1 MKKWLS
7 ILFISLLLAASLPP
21 LAPQAA
27 VYVLTKTDTVIYSPP
42 SGGNEAVL
50 TPIAANTNVK
60 VIEEQEARIRV
71 TWQGVNGFI
80 ARENLLI
87 DESEEPAAPSSSFIR
102 LEADAELLEKQHGT
116 YVKTGRLLTGEVFKK
131 TGAENGYVSF
141 VFGQTTGYV
150 AEAAVSTLSEAS
162 LAGGVQP
169 GYAYQ
174 NRAIT
179 RKTTDLLYSKNG
191 TLTPLGRLQSGV
203 ALDTRAAYRDYYIV
217 DIGGRTAYI
226 RKEDVTLYTGNYV
239 NPFKTITYTQMVQ
252 DLKELVLWHPDIASL
267 DVIGKSVDGR
277 DLYALKLG
285 TGKEEILVN
294 ASHHAREHITTNVV
308 MEMADQYAHLFK
320 TNGSM
325 NGYGVRSILQKS
337 AIYFVPMVNPDG
349 VSLVQLGAGSAKNK
363 AAALKLNGGSS
374 NFAAWKA
381 NVRGVDLNRNYPA
394 DWKNICCDPGKP
406 SSQNYKG
413 PKALSEPEAK
423 AMADFVQKRSFK
435 TSASYHSSGQIIF
448 WHFYQSGARKSR
460 DLAIARK
467 VSQKTGYSL
476 VAARSNP
483 SGGGFNDWFIQ
494 NEQKPGVT
502 IEVSPYVGNRP
513 VPLVYFSSIWQQNNS
528 IGLMLAN
535 EKIQ

>member
-1 MKKWLS
+1 MKKWLFVLLTS
-7 ILFISLLLAASLPP
+7 FLLAASLPP
-21 LAPQAA
+21 LAPQAST
-27 VYVLTKTDTVIYSPP
+27 YLLTTADTTIYTPASA
-42 SGGNEAVL
+42 GQAAIL
-50 TPIAANTNVK
+50 TPIPARTNVK
-60 VIEEQEARIRV
+60 VIEEQETRIRV
-71 TWQGVNGFI
+71 SWQGVNGFI
-80 ARENLLI
+80 AREYLLI
-87 DESEEPAAPSSSFIR
+87 EENDQIDSSGSYIQ
-102 LEADAELLEKQHGT
+102 LETDAELLEKQNGT
-116 YVKTGRLLTGEVFKK
+116 YVKTGRLLAGEVFRKA
-131 TGAENGYVSF
+131 GSENGYVSF
-141 VFGQTTGYV
+141 VFGSTTGYV
-150 AEAAVSTLSEAS
+150 AETAVTYLTEAS
-162 LAGGVQP
+162 LTGGVQP
-169 GYAYQ
+169 GTAYK

-179 RKTTDLLYSKNG
+179 QKTVDLLYSKNG
-191 TLTPLGRLQSGV
+191 TLTSIGRLQAGV

-226 RKEDVTLYTGNYV
+226 RKTDVTLYTGNYV
-239 NPFKTITYTQMVQ
+239 DPFKTMTYKQMVQ

-308 MEMADQYAHLFK
+308 MEMVDQYAHLFK

-325 NGYGVRSILQKS
+325 NGYAARSILQKAS
-337 AIYFVPMVNPDG
+337 IYFVPMVNPDG
-349 VSLVQLGAGSAKNK
+349 VSLVQLGANSAKNK
-363 AAALKLNGGSS
+363 AAILKLNGGSS
-374 NFAAWKA
+374 NFSAWKA
-381 NVRGVDLNRNYPA
+381 NIRGVDLNRQYPA

-413 PKALSEPEAK
+413 PMALSEPESK
-423 AMADFVQKRSFK
+423 AMHDFVLKHSFK

-460 DLAIARK
+460 DLALAKK
-467 VSQKTGYSL
+467 VSRKTGYSL

-502 IEVSPYVGNRP
+502 IEVSPYIGNRP
-513 VPLVYFSSIWQQNNS
+513 VPIIYFSSIWKQNDS